1 MNNMNKMNNM
11 NMMMMMMMVMV
22 MMVMV
27 MLMLMVMLMV
37 MMMVMVMMMMMN
49 HQIWT
54 FPTDK
59 AMFSPLQTTAIDQSM
74 CLKNNQCMEC

>member
-1 MNNMNKMNNM
+1 
-11 NMMMMMMMVMV
+11 MMMMMVMV
-22 MMVMV
+22 MVMVMVLVMVMV
-27 MLMLMVMLMV
+27 MMMMMVVM
-37 MMMVMVMMMMMN
+37 MMMVMVMMMMMMN